1 MCLRPGT
8 ELVFEKDIEWGWPLF
23 RFFEKRQATGRLVR
37 FRQVNLGWPDTH
49 HDAVEFPNGQI
60 VLLTA
65 LRPGQEATVLQLPV
79 APAAV
84 RQERPIVSEANG
96 PVVDPVP
103 TRSGL
108 ADRSG
113 WFLCGELSVW

>member
-49 HDAVEFPNGQI
+49 HDAVEFPNPRLGKNSI
-60 VLLTA
+60 
-65 LRPGQEATVLQLPV
+65 GCW
-79 APAAV
+79 
-84 RQERPIVSEANG
+84 S
-96 PVVDPVP
+96 
-103 TRSGL
+103 
-108 ADRSG
+108 DRNLFCDRAG
-113 WFLCGELSVW
+113 